1 VSLNVTTNQEKIMP
15 DRKVVAKELAELFKI
30 VANPDR
36 IRIIE
41 ELRSGEKDV
50 NTLVEALDLPGPRV
64 SQHLSLMRAHRI
76 VEERRDGRR
85 HCYHLTQPEMATW
98 IIEGLDFVEGR
109 IGAVSKQT
117 ITKARRLWSLKRQQ

>member
-1 VSLNVTTNQEKIMP
+1 MP
-15 DRKVVAKELAELFKI
+15 DRKVVAKELAEIFKI

-41 ELRSGEKDV
+41 ELRAGEKDV
-50 NTLVEALDLPGPRV
+50 KTLVEVLELPGPRV

-76 VEERRDGRR
+76 VEERRDGR
-85 HCYHLTQPEMATW
+85 HHHYSLTQPDMANW

-109 IGAVSKQT
+109 LNGVSKVS
-117 ITKARRLWSLKRQQ
+117 ITKARELWSAQKSNQTIK

>member
-1 VSLNVTTNQEKIMP
+1 MP
-15 DRKVVAKELAELFKI
+15 DRKVVAKELAEIFKL

-50 NTLVEALDLPGPRV
+50 NTLVEALELPGPRV

-76 VEERRDGRR
+76 VEERRDGRY
-85 HCYHLTQPEMATW
+85 HHYHLNQPEMATW
-98 IIEGLDFVEGR
+98 IIEGLEFVEGR
-109 IGAVSKQT
+109 LNGVSKVT
-117 ITKARRLWSLKRQQ
+117 ITKARDLWSAKKGKQTVT